1 MTTPASK
8 IPIGGG
14 VMNRADGMMGGRLRL
29 VAAMAIATCMGGD
42 RMGHEEHLVEV
53 KTMIQG
59 MGRSCGGR
67 SCQISGAQLELRGGG
82 LADFMLAKLEPK
94 KTNEGR
100 RPRKTREI
108 HYVDNAE
115 NILSHKNMKSYRRS
129 LREYQQLMMRDLDGE
144 PLQRD
149 LEDEACD
156 LNASHFPVSI
166 FEDSKILV

>member
-1 MTTPASK
+1 MV
-8 IPIGGG
+8 GGW
-14 VMNRADGMMGGRLRL
+14 LRL

-53 KTMIQG
+53 KTMSQG
-59 MGRSCGGR
+59 MGRACRGISCK
-67 SCQISGAQLELRGGG
+67 ISGAQLRLRGGG
-82 LADFMLAKLEPK
+82 LADFMVSKREPENI
-94 KTNEGR
+94 NEGR

-129 LREYQQLMMRDLDGE
+129 LREYQQLMMRDLDDE
-144 PLQRD
+144 PFPRD
-149 LEDEACD
+149 LEDAPCD